1 MSNGGQSSYRWYVLA
16 LSAATHTFVAAMSFS
31 CMPVLFKEISED
43 LGLSL
48 VQIGTVWGM
57 ASLAGVFVALIGG
70 LLGDRF
76 GVKLVLGSACLMVG
90 IAGALRGLSGGFI
103 SLATTVFIYGLVRA
117 IIPVNVHKTVSIWFQ
132 GKNLGL
138 ANGVV
143 SMGMGIGLMLG
154 PMISATVLSPLL
166 GGWRNVLFLYGAV
179 SVVVSILWFLF
190 VKEARQGDSTV
201 GYSSVVPIRQAL
213 SRLIRI
219 KNLWL
224 LGLTLMFRM
233 GCIIGMVGYLPLYLR
248 EQGWAVASADGTLAG
263 FYAVSTMAVIP
274 LSLLSDR
281 RGSRKTVL
289 FAALLTAIIG
299 VGLLPVVDGIMVWIL
314 IVLVGIFMDGFM
326 AVILTMVQETEG
338 VGPRYSGTALGLVF
352 AISQL
357 GAFISPPLGNSL
369 ASINSGLPFI
379 FWAGLS
385 IAPLFTL
392 AFTKETGRGRIKAI
406 EGEPDAH
413 LPG

>member
-1 MSNGGQSSYRWYVLA
+1 MSDGGQSSYRWYVLA
-16 LSAATHTFVAAMSFS
+16 LSAATHTFVAAISFS

-76 GVKLVLGSACLMVG
+76 GVKLVLGSACLLLG

-103 SLATTVFIYGLVRA
+103 SLATTVFVYGLVRA

-132 GKNLGL
+132 GKNLGV

-190 VKEARQGDSTV
+190 VKEARQGDSIV
-201 GYSSVVPIRQAL
+201 GYSSAVPIRQAL
-213 SRLIRI
+213 LRLIRI

-224 LGLTLMFRM
+224 LGFTLMFRM

-248 EQGWAVASADGTLAG
+248 EQGWAVASADGTLAS

-281 RGSRKTVL
+281 LGSRKTVL

-352 AISQL
+352 TISQL
-357 GAFISPPLGNSL
+357 GAFISPPVGNSL
-369 ASINSGLPFI
+369 ASVNTGLPFI
-379 FWAGLS
+379 FWAALS
-385 IAPLFTL
+385 IAPLATL
-392 AFTKETGRGRIKAI
+392 AFTKETGWRRIKNLTSI
-406 EGEPDAH
+406 D
-413 LPG
+413 